1 MNPNIFRWD
10 CISEF
15 RLVFLSWKGSQNT
28 YFQRFSLEEFFKRK
42 SFLLG
47 FNCGNFLSCW
57 KGFSCFGYD
66 GSVGSDAL
74 RMQSVLFIKVIKVA

>member
-1 MNPNIFRWD
+1 MNPNLFRLD

-15 RLVFLSWKGSQNT
+15 RLVFLNQKGSQNT
-28 YFQRFSLEEFFKRK
+28 YFSEVPSWRILRER

-57 KGFSCFGYD
+57 KCFSCASSN

-74 RMQSVLFIKVIKVA
+74 RMQSVLLIEVIKVA

>member
-1 MNPNIFRWD
+1 MNPNLFRWD

-28 YFQRFSLEEFFKRK
+28 YFQRFSLEEFKRK
-42 SFLLG
+42 YFLLG
-47 FNCGNFLSCW
+47 FNCGNLLSCW
-57 KGFSCFGYD
+57 KCFPCAGSD

-74 RMQSVLFIKVIKVA
+74 RMQSVPFIEVIKVA

>member
-1 MNPNIFRWD
+1 MNPNLFRWD

-28 YFQRFSLEEFFKRK
+28 YFQRFSLEEFKRK

-47 FNCGNFLSCW
+47 SNCGNFLSCW
-57 KGFSCFGYD
+57 KCFSCSGSD

-74 RMQSVLFIKVIKVA
+74 RMQSVLFIEVIKVA

>member
-1 MNPNIFRWD
+1 MNPNLFIRD
-10 CISEF
+10 YISEF

-28 YFQRFSLEEFFKRK
+28 YFQWFSLEEFKRK

-57 KGFSCFGYD
+57 KCFSCAGSD
-66 GSVGSDAL
+66 GSVRSDAL
-74 RMQSVLFIKVIKVA
+74 RMQSVPFIEVIKVA